1 MEPRLDMAHSR
12 PGTRIFVALGVLA
25 GAALFA
31 GPSASPGWAQA
42 APDYAAIVA
51 APDRSDA
58 DREADKRRD
67 PAKLLGFTG
76 VRPGMKV
83 LDMGAGGG
91 YSTELMARAAGPSG
105 KVYGQNA
112 PDLGGRAKERIEARL
127 QTPAMKNV
135 VMLARPFDD
144 PLPADVRDLD
154 LVTFLFYY
162 HDTTYMPVDRAE
174 MNRKLFAALKPGG
187 ILVIADH
194 SAKPGDGTSV
204 AKTIH
209 RIEESVLRREVEAAG
224 FKLVGEG
231 DFFRHPE
238 DTRDFSVN
246 RPTGPVDEFVLKFQ
260 KPN

>member
-1 MEPRLDMAHSR
+1 MESRLDMAHSR
-12 PGTRIFVALGVLA
+12 QGTRILVALGVLA
-25 GAALFA
+25 GVTLFA
-31 GPSASPGWAQA
+31 GPLASPAWAQA
-42 APDYAAIVA
+42 APDYAAVAA

-58 DREADKRRD
+58 DRETDKRRD
-67 PAKLLGFTG
+67 PVKLLAFTG

-105 KVYGQNA
+105 TVYGQNA
-112 PDLGGRAKERIEARL
+112 PDLGGRAKERIEARM

-135 VMLARPFDD
+135 VMLARAFDD
-144 PLPADVRDLD
+144 PLPAGVGDLD
-154 LVTFLFYY
+154 LITFFFYY
-162 HDTTYMPVDRAE
+162 HDTAYMAVDRAE
-174 MNRKLFAALKPGG
+174 MNRKLYAALKPGG

-194 SAKPGDGTSV
+194 SAKPGEGTSV

-224 FKLVGEG
+224 FKLVSEG
-231 DFFRHPE
+231 DFLRHPE

-260 KPN
+260 KPS